1 MYRLNGQTPVV
12 ILTNNT
18 RWKQKTSISHEG
30 QGLLQI
36 QQYACLI
43 NKLFIDD
50 KTRYANWVYSQITI
64 KATVK

>member
-30 QGLLQI
+30 QGSLQI

-43 NKLFIDD
+43 NKLFIKQDMPTGYTA
-50 KTRYANWVYSQITI
+50 KLL
-64 KATVK
+64 